1 MIQHK
6 SHKHLNPKTALTIGS
21 IFCFFLFGL
30 FDSLKGATLSVMLKD
45 LNFNYS
51 LGGTIVL
58 GQYSGYFLS
67 TILSGIFLD
76 RFGHKLTLILAITS
90 MIAGTAGYASVSI
103 LPLLFF
109 FILLVGFGLGTLE
122 LCGSNIITTYY
133 PEKKGRYLN
142 ILAAISGIGSI
153 LSPFLASR
161 LFHAGH
167 SWRFIYYLEL
177 IILIPVVL
185 YFICMQAPRF
195 LTLKSSESASKIS
208 SEELHFN
215 LFRKDLL
222 LMYSI
227 SFMYM
232 SAEMGITTWI
242 AEFYVTEHGY
252 TLAKSAQL
260 LSLFYISMTLGRF
273 FGSFFVDHIGRRQ
286 STVFASICTSVC
298 IIFGIWGPASFAIL
312 IALSG
317 AFYSIVFPTVTAML
331 SSLPSGNSARVQGIY
346 FACGGLGGMF
356 GPWIMGTIN
365 SFLGLQAGIFFSAIL
380 FLLILILL
388 ISVKK
393 HNKNTAA

>member
-185 YFICMQAPRF
+185 YFICMHAPRF